1 VRCKSSAA
9 SVADTYSGALYVDT
23 SALVKLVVREAESD
37 AIERE
42 VSHWEWL
49 TTSDIAPI
57 ELQRA
62 TTRAR
67 ADGRAAVADGR
78 TILEVLAALE
88 AVPMTEEVRAVA
100 ASIEPVELR
109 TLDAIHLASALS
121 LGDDLAAVLTY
132 DRRMADAAESRGLV
146 VVAPS

>member
-1 VRCKSSAA
+1 MG
-9 SVADTYSGALYVDT
+9 VARA
-23 SALVKLVVREAESD
+23 
-37 AIERE
+37 
-42 VSHWEWL
+42 
-49 TTSDIAPI
+49 SDIAPI

-88 AVPMTEEVRAVA
+88 AIPMTDEVRAVA